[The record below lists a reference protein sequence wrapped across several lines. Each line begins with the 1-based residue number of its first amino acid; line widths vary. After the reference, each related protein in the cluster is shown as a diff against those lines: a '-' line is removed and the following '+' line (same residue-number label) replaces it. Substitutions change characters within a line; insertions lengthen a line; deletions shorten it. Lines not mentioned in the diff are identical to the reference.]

1 MNSDLNKKTYF
12 LISGASRGIGKTL
25 AVECAKKFRPGS
37 VVVLIARS
45 LAGLE
50 TTKSEIESK
59 TEGLTV
65 LIYSVD
71 LSVYNAVDHEELV
84 IKSLKESSSE
94 PSDFELAFIVHNAGT
109 IGDVSMRAKN
119 QNDVRKWDSYLRT
132 NVSSVIALNCVFM
145 KIFEVQRKIVVNI
158 TSKAAVFPFASFAE
172 YCAGKAARQ
181 MYFRVF
187 AEEEKDTLVLN
198 YSPGPV
204 ETDMTVDVQ
213 KNTHDSGVRE
223 MFANLR
229 AEKTILTTEQTT
241 AKFLE
246 VLEKNDFKSG
256 DHIDYY
262 D

>member
-1 MNSDLNKKTYF
+1 MTTDKKTFF
-12 LISGASRGIGKTL
+12 LISGASRGIGKTF
-25 AVECAKKFRPGS
+25 AIECAKKFKPGS
-37 VVVLIARS
+37 VLVLIARS

-59 TEGLTV
+59 TQGLTV

-71 LSVYNAVDHEELV
+71 LSVYTTINYEQLIA
-84 IKSLKESSSE
+84 KSLKESSCE
-94 PSDFELAFIVHNAGT
+94 PGDFELALIIHNAGT
-109 IGDVSMRAKN
+109 IGDVSTKAKDL
-119 QNDVRKWDSYLRT
+119 NDVSKWDSYLRT

-145 KIFEVQRKIVVNI
+145 KRFESQKKLIVNV
-158 TSKAAVFPFASFAE
+158 TSKAAVVPFASFTE

-181 MYFRVF
+181 MYFKVL

-213 KNTHDSGVRE
+213 KNSHDSGVRG
-223 MFANLR
+223 MFQNLR

-246 VLEKNDFKSG
+246 VLEKNEFKSG
-256 DHIDYY
+256 DQIDYY